1 MVTGMHIFQVNLV
14 APNFFVAARVTSPL
28 LPPGTNV
35 LSTISLSDVN
45 TQFSGVAPDPKF
57 SITAWIEKWTFYR
70 PDGTES
76 EPQFGDLFGNVAII
90 NNCARITYALAGQRV
105 AGSAQANIYML

>member
-57 SITAWIEKWTFYR
+57 NYCL
-70 PDGTES
+70 D
-76 EPQFGDLFGNVAII
+76 
-90 NNCARITYALAGQRV
+90 
-105 AGSAQANIYML
+105 